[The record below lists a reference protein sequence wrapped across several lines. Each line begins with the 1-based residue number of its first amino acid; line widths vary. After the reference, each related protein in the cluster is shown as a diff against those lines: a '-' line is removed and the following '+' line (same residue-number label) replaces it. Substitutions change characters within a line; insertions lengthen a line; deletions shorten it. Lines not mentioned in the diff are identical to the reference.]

1 MLAAVK
7 PLITR
12 SFSIPSS
19 TRVAQIVEKL
29 DSNEQNPER
38 NPVLLTL
45 GCERNTVMSNKH
57 ELEFLKTVGD
67 AVSVP
72 PILLGSKLL
81 PLQIAV
87 YYEGRN
93 CHRRVSA
100 QARKRKRTARAGAES
115 CPDLAERKPCDRSRA
130 DNHPRA
136 TAPSSKSR
144 NGNHRKR
151 SMPRIKMRMC
161 SRCGTN
167 SSRSAIACP

>member
-45 GCERNTVMSNKH
+45 GCESNTVMSNEH

-87 YYEGRN
+87 YYEGRH

-100 QARKRKRTARAGAES
+100 ETGKRKRTARVGAES
-115 CPDLAERKPCDRSRA
+115 RPDVAERKSRNRSPA
-130 DNHPRA
+130 DNHARA
-136 TAPSSKSR
+136 R
-144 NGNHRKR
+144 RHDRR
-151 SMPRIKMRMC
+151 SLGME
-161 SRCGTN
+161 
-167 SSRSAIACP
+167 IAGSDRRRA